1 MRWFWVDRFT
11 EYVAGSHAVG
21 VKGVALS
28 DEFLH
33 DHWDTYPVM
42 PNSLIAEGMAQ
53 TAGLLVSELY
63 DFQELVVLAKFT
75 KISFNGLVRPGE
87 TIRYRAEIIRQVD
100 EGAQCTVTST
110 VFDGSGKD
118 DDGRLQAETEI
129 FFARL
134 DNADKEAAQAK
145 GLPERLFDPVDL
157 ARWLLTTDVFS
168 VGVRQD
174 GTKMTAKAYGL
185 PSLTGN

>member
-28 DEFLH
+28 DEIMH
-33 DHWDTYPVM
+33 DHWDCYPAM

-63 DFQELVVLAKFT
+63 EFQELVVLAKFT
-75 KISFNGLVRPGE
+75 KLTFNGLVRPGE
-87 TIRYRAEIIRQVD
+87 TISYRAEIGRRM
-100 EGAQCTVTST
+100 EAGAQCTVVGTVTTSE
-110 VFDGSGKD
+110 GE
-118 DDGRLQAETEI
+118 REQARAEI

-134 DNADKEAAQAK
+134 ASDDDEVSREK
-145 GLPERLFDPVDL
+145 GLPARLFDPADL
-157 ARWLLTTDVFS
+157 VRWLLTTDVFT
-168 VGVRQD
+168 VGVRED
-174 GTKMTAKAYGL
+174 GSRMKPEDYGL
-185 PSLTGN
+185 PTLSA